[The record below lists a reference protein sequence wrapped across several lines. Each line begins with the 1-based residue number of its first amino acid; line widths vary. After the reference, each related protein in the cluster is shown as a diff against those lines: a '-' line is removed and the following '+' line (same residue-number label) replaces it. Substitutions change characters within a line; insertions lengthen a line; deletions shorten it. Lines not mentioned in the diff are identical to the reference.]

1 MAASDMSTEILKGA
15 KLDPNLEK
23 SILQAY
29 MKQLTDCSVNVR
41 GNFKLQFVRKRSQM
55 HFKNRQQNI

>member
-15 KLDPNLEK
+15 QLDPNLEK
-23 SILQAY
+23 NILQAY

-41 GNFKLQFVRKRSQM
+41 GKETKVSQY
-55 HFKNRQQNI
+55 R